1 MAKMKRL
8 ISVFL
13 AALCIYVC
21 LAAALP
27 ASAQAQELGYSPI
40 TKVLATTTATPVAS
54 QNALEIGGA
63 TSTSG
68 CYFTGISWYDSAGQF
83 IDGAFTTDYATVNI
97 RLDAAPGYYF
107 AEGMEAY
114 LNNSAVEY
122 TIYDG
127 GNYVILSRTYAP
139 DVWAPTIIKHP
150 GGETVDEGGW
160 CSFVAT
166 ASSADASSW
175 TLVDASGKSYTME
188 QLAAAY
194 PGLTYSESMGKIVIH
209 NIPSALDGSKIY
221 CTFSGSGGK
230 KDTNAASLKVKYDKP
245 SPSPSPTPS
254 PTPSPSPSPAA
265 SGADA
270 SGDAHEHSFS
280 RAWKHDADKHWHEC
294 ECGERSD
301 EAAHVMSWTET
312 RAATKKQPGEESG
325 ECGVCDYTATREVEY
340 EKPASSGRWILYAGI
355 GVAAL
360 VVVLMLLSAARQKR
374 AARRR
379 AQARRRRYYDEQ

>member
-1 MAKMKRL
+1 MAKMKRP

-160 CSFVAT
+160 
-166 ASSADASSW
+166 
-175 TLVDASGKSYTME
+175 
-188 QLAAAY
+188 
-194 PGLTYSESMGKIVIH
+194 
-209 NIPSALDGSKIY
+209 
-221 CTFSGSGGK
+221 
-230 KDTNAASLKVKYDKP
+230 
-245 SPSPSPTPS
+245 
-254 PTPSPSPSPAA
+254 
-265 SGADA
+265 
-270 SGDAHEHSFS
+270 
-280 RAWKHDADKHWHEC
+280 
-294 ECGERSD
+294 
-301 EAAHVMSWTET
+301 
-312 RAATKKQPGEESG
+312 
-325 ECGVCDYTATREVEY
+325 
-340 EKPASSGRWILYAGI
+340 
-355 GVAAL
+355 
-360 VVVLMLLSAARQKR
+360 
-374 AARRR
+374 
-379 AQARRRRYYDEQ
+379 